1 VGSAQTLAAKQKDRL
16 QARCLAV
23 AIFPELL
30 HLEVRHERTT
40 KIIDQEFPKAKAKAK
55 AKANGMTAI
64 IVSTILD
71 TRIDL
76 PPILSGTID
85 K

>member
-55 AKANGMTAI
+55 ANGMTAI